1 MHANI
6 FFFQIS
12 RVHNRPEKTLS
23 FQWSFKEKA
32 FSQKSQRW
40 ALKYSLAQH
49 GRLDGSVFTVKR
61 VQRQQGKGRD
71 LKKAHPE
78 AGGGNLGKKMPLPG
92 APHPRPPTASGGG
105 EGGWEKRWVEN
116 PRRQGHFFL
125 ELLEDTFSRG
135 GWATPGQQGEDWEQ
149 DCAYKVKTIQKASG
163 VLSEDCECL

>member
-40 ALKYSLAQH
+40 ALKYPLAQH

-61 VQRQQGKGRD
+61 VQR
-71 LKKAHPE
+71 
-78 AGGGNLGKKMPLPG
+78 
-92 APHPRPPTASGGG
+92 
-105 EGGWEKRWVEN
+105 
-116 PRRQGHFFL
+116 
-125 ELLEDTFSRG
+125 
-135 GWATPGQQGEDWEQ
+135 
-149 DCAYKVKTIQKASG
+149 
-163 VLSEDCECL
+163 